1 MNIEKD
7 ELNIYEVEALHQ
19 ELLDEFK
26 SDSIIIDMQKVN
38 KIDMSVIQLFISA
51 QKSSQESS
59 KQFELKNVSGEISDI
74 LKNCACDFLLGE
86 ADE

>member
-7 ELNIYEVEALHQ
+7 ELNIYEVEALYQ

-26 SDSIIIDMQKVN
+26 NNSISIDMQKVN

-51 QKSSQESS
+51 QKSCQENS
-59 KQFELKNVSGEISDI
+59 KQFELKNVNSEISNI
-74 LKNCACDFLLGE
+74 LKICACDFLLGGANE
-86 ADE
+86 

>member
-7 ELNIYEVEALHQ
+7 ELNIYEVEALYQ

-26 SDSIIIDMQKVN
+26 NNSISIDMQKVN

-51 QKSSQESS
+51 QKSCQENS
-59 KQFELKNVSGEISDI
+59 KQFELKNVNSEVSNI
-74 LKNCACDFLLGE
+74 LKICACDFLLGGANE
-86 ADE
+86 